1 MIELNLLLFLVTTV
15 LYISYFFS
23 EGKTNV
29 ERGLAALRFFTVLS
43 NLFCAFASL
52 LMAVALF
59 GGVPPRWV
67 WLVKYVSTVAVAV
80 TFTTVMVFLGPQY
93 GYADLFRKRD
103 LYFHLIG
110 PLLALVSFCFTERF
124 YPLSFASSLLG
135 EIPVILYGT
144 FYLYKVVLGPDEGR
158 WDDFYGFNRGGKW
171 PVAFAAMLL
180 GTFLLCVVIRWLYRL

>member
-52 LMAVALF
+52 LMAVALL
-59 GGVPPRWV
+59 GGIPPRWV
-67 WLVKYVSTVAVAV
+67 WLVKYVSTVAVSV

-110 PLLALVSFCFTERF
+110 PLLALVSFCITERF

-135 EIPVILYGT
+135 EIPVILYGA
-144 FYLYKVVLGPDEGR
+144 FYLYKVVLGPDTGR
-158 WDDFYGFNRGGKW
+158 WDDFYGYNKDGKW
-171 PVAFAAMLL
+171 PISFTAMIV
-180 GTFLLCVVIRWLYRL
+180 GGALLCVALWLLYRL